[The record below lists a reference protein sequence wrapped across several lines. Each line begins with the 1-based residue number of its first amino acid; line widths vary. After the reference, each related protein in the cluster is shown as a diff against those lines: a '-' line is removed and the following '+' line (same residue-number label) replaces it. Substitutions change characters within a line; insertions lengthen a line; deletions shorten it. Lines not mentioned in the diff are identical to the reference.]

1 MCTCAWWEVGVVSDL
16 RTMLWKEVREL
27 LAVRRSLVL
36 FLVAVLVF
44 GILPAV
50 ALHGHHAASGRVLAP
65 IINWFRLG
73 YGLFA
78 TLFLGLQTAPDLV
91 LHERI
96 GRSLDYLLATRLPDW
111 AIYGGKVLTSA
122 LFAYLAGLLA
132 LAVQLV
138 VSALMDNGRGWQ
150 WLYFGQADTR
160 TVALRVMAGLAL
172 YVSVLGT
179 FVAFRV
185 GDQRTAYMVSL
196 VGVVVLILP
205 LALNWIPVHFTA
217 EWMGRA
223 ALVFDLFSVAVA
235 FAGLLFF
242 RRQMLVLYLQE

>member
-1 MCTCAWWEVGVVSDL
+1 MWWGVGVMSDL
-16 RTMLWKEVREL
+16 QTMLWKEVREL
-27 LAVRRSLVL
+27 LAVRRSLIL
-36 FLVAVLVF
+36 FLVAVLAF

-50 ALHGHHAASGRVLAP
+50 ALHGHHAGQGRVLGP

-78 TLFLGLQTAPDLV
+78 ALFLGLQTAPDLV
-91 LHERI
+91 LHERL

-122 LFAYLAGLLA
+122 LFAYIAGWLA
-132 LAVQLV
+132 LFMQLV
-138 VSALMDNGRGWQ
+138 VSALLDGRGWQ
-150 WLYFGQADTR
+150 WLYLGQADTR
-160 TVALRVMAGLAL
+160 TAALLVMAGLAL

-196 VGVVVLILP
+196 VGVVVLIVP
-205 LALNWIPVHFTA
+205 LVLNVIPVHFTA
-217 EWMGRA
+217 SWMTHA
-223 ALVFDLFSVAVA
+223 ALVFGLFAVAVA
-235 FAGLLFF
+235 VAGLLLF